1 VHRTASLRRSEF
13 VGRRLEVGLA
23 AGVATV
29 FLLGVALA
37 VGTGDYVHAALLGG
51 LALLP
56 FLVLLALKRPYAFPY
71 GLYVLLVPFDNLLLI
86 PGAGTLTKLL
96 GMVSIT
102 CIVVAVLRNK
112 KISSPPL
119 AVSFALAY
127 LAWDVFSL
135 LWAPDLPA
143 GLLDATTMCSL
154 VIMYALLAVAPVAER
169 DLRLICAL
177 LVLGGVAAS
186 LYGMVLLHG
195 SAAAAGDYGRL
206 MIDVDNRRIDPN
218 HFANSLLA
226 PLALAVVGLLHARKP
241 AALLMWVVF
250 VAILAA
256 GIAITLSR
264 EALLAVALI
273 ATVLILFSKR
283 RVVGFAIA
291 IPLMASVPIFIPSF
305 GARMVEAASTGGAGR
320 GFIWHVVWRAVEQ
333 HPLFGWGVGGAL
345 EAYDRNYLAVYQFG
359 STQGWTRPPHNTPLH
374 MLVDLGIVGLVLV
387 VAAYLTT
394 FRQCTGIER
403 GDRLYDL
410 RAALTGGLIAL
421 GFISLFIDVANYKY
435 LWIVLATIAQLRTV
449 ARTSERK
456 TA

>member
-1 VHRTASLRRSEF
+1 VHRTASLRRPEF
-13 VGRRLEVGLA
+13 AGGRLELALA
-23 AGVATV
+23 AVVATV
-29 FLLGVALA
+29 FLLGLAFA
-37 VGTGDYVHAALLGG
+37 VGTGDYVRAALLGG
-51 LALLP
+51 FALLP
-56 FLVLLALKRPYAFPY
+56 FFVALALKRPFLFPY
-71 GLYVLLVPFDNLLLI
+71 GLYVLLVPFDNMLLI

-96 GMVSIT
+96 GMISIA
-102 CIVVAVLRNK
+102 CIVVMVLRKK
-112 KISSPPL
+112 KISRPPL
-119 AVSFALAY
+119 AVAFGLAY
-127 LAWDVFSL
+127 LAWDVCSL
-135 LWAPDLPA
+135 MWAPDLPA
-143 GLLDATTMCSL
+143 GFLDATTMCSL
-154 VIMYALLAVAPVAER
+154 VIMYALLAVAPVSER

-186 LYGMVLLHG
+186 LYGMALLHG
-195 SAAAAGDYGRL
+195 SAGTAGDYGRL

-226 PLALAVVGLLHARKP
+226 PLALAVVGLLHARRP
-241 AALLMWVVF
+241 ATLLVSAVS

-273 ATVLILFSKR
+273 ALVLILFSKR

-291 IPLMASVPIFIPSF
+291 IPLLAAVPVFIPSI

-320 GFIWHVVWRAVEQ
+320 GFIWHVVWRAVQQ

-345 EAYDRNYLAVYQFG
+345 EAYDRNYLAVYQLG

-374 MLVDLGIVGLVLV
+374 MLVDLGVVGLVLV

-394 FRQCTGIER
+394 FRQFSGIGR
-403 GDRLYDL
+403 ADRLYDL
-410 RAALTGGLIAL
+410 RVALTAGLIAL

-435 LWIVLATIAQLRTV
+435 LWIVLATTAQLRTV
-449 ARTSERK
+449 ARTAEK
-456 TA
+456 TG